1 MNALRFDIAAEGGK
15 HMEACV
21 MREADADVAA
31 ANKQLR
37 DAYRAEEAAKAAA
50 QVILSPLTS
59 PRLQPV

>member
-1 MNALRFDIAAEGGK
+1 
-15 HMEACV
+15 MEACV